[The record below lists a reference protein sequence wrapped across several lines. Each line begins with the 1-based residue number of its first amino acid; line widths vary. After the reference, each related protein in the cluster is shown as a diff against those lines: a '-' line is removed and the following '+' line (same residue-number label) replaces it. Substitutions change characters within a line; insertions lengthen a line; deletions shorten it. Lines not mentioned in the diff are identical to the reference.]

1 LPVASGQLPVLTASF
16 FDEGWGFCWEPEPAT
31 GNGLSEIHHSLTR
44 GKHSRNIANIHF
56 MQNLALQEPCL

>member
-16 FDEGWGFCWEPEPAT
+16 IDEGSVSCWEPAT